1 MNMKTISLAKS
12 KSNPFPDNPL
22 KPQQRL
28 PKAHFIARYYCFYED
43 EADTRVIERE
53 SGRVRER
60 EREIKCPMS
69 LLPQH

>member
-1 MNMKTISLAKS
+1 MKTISLAKS

-28 PKAHFIARYYCFYED
+28 AKAHFIARYYCFYED

-53 SGRVRER
+53 SGSVRKRER
-60 EREIKCPMS
+60 ARS
-69 LLPQH
+69 AHHR